1 LTNNEYI
8 CILELK
14 GGDIMD
20 AALIAKNAKRLRHG
34 REMTQAQVAKKSGV
48 SVPTYSKIESGT
60 ASPRMDTLYRVASA
74 LGASIHELFA
84 QVRELKSVRF
94 RAQKKLKRRYQ
105 VLAKAANW
113 LDDFNY
119 LLKEAESDSRYT
131 LSDIPSKLQKISAG
145 ERPIKAA
152 KLAREKMGLDAE
164 EPIHDI
170 TGLFAAN
177 GIKVLTYTLKS
188 DAFFG
193 MSIGESEGGP
203 AIVVNVWDRI
213 PVERWIFSAAHEL
226 GHLLLHMNAYDVEVI
241 EEDEQQ
247 ENEANAFA
255 SEFLM
260 PQKKFNKE
268 WKETRGLPTWQRI
281 LKVKRIFHVSDK
293 TVLWRLLELG
303 VFTKDIWR
311 ERNRFLK
318 QVYKTRN
325 PSKYEPEPL
334 RSYDFVTDWLD
345 RLVRTAIEN
354 EKITLNRASEI
365 LGLSLR
371 EIRQRA
377 SGWRGKQVASKA

>member
-1 LTNNEYI
+1 
-8 CILELK
+8 
-14 GGDIMD
+14 MD
-20 AALIAKNAKRLRHG
+20 AALIAKNAKRLRYG

-74 LGASIHELFA
+74 LGVSIHELFA

-94 RAQKKLKRRYQ
+94 RAQKKLKRRDHI
-105 VLAKAANW
+105 LAKAANW

-131 LSDIPSKLQKISAG
+131 LSDIPSKLQRIAAG
-145 ERPIKAA
+145 ERSLMAV

-177 GIKVLTYTLKS
+177 GIKVLTYNLKS

-226 GHLLLHMNAYDVEVI
+226 GHLLLHMNAYEVEII

-260 PQKKFNKE
+260 PQQKFDKE

-293 TVLWRLLELG
+293 TVLWRLLELN

-345 RLVRTAIEN
+345 RLVRLAYERKTISRS
-354 EKITLNRASEI
+354 RASEI
-365 LGLSLR
+365 LDISLDDM
-371 EIRQRA
+371 RQRA
-377 SGWRGKQVASKA
+377 NSWAEERSAGQES

>member
-1 LTNNEYI
+1 
-8 CILELK
+8 
-14 GGDIMD
+14 MD
-20 AALIAKNAKRLRHG
+20 AMLIAKNAKRLRHG
-34 REMTQAQVAKKSGV
+34 KEMTQAQVAMKSGV

-60 ASPRMDTLYRVASA
+60 ASPRMETLYKVSSA

-84 QVRELKSVRF
+84 QVRELKAVRF
-94 RAQKKLKRRYQ
+94 RAQKKLKRRDQ

-119 LLKEAESDSRYT
+119 LLEQTKSDSKYT
-131 LSDIPSKLQKISAG
+131 LSGIPSKLQKI
-145 ERPIKAA
+145 AA
-152 KLAREKMGLDAE
+152 SKKPLMAARLARKEMGLDDE

-193 MSIGESEGGP
+193 MSIGPSEGGP

-213 PVERWIFSAAHEL
+213 SVERWIFSAAHEL
-226 GHLLLHMNAYDVEVI
+226 GHLLLHMNAYDVDIV
-241 EEDEQQ
+241 EEDERQ
-247 ENEANAFA
+247 EKEANAFA
-255 SEFLM
+255 SDFLM
-260 PQKKFNKE
+260 PQKKFEKE
-268 WKETRGLPTWQRI
+268 WEETRGLSTWQRI

-293 TVLWRLLELG
+293 TVIWRLLELD
-303 VFTKDIWR
+303 VFSNDIWR

-334 RSYDFVTDWLD
+334 RSHDFVTDWLD
-345 RLVRTAIEN
+345 RLVRAAVES

-365 LGLSLR
+365 LGLSLQDV
-371 EIRQRA
+371 RQRA
-377 SGWRGKQVASKA
+377 SVWRGKQVVSKA